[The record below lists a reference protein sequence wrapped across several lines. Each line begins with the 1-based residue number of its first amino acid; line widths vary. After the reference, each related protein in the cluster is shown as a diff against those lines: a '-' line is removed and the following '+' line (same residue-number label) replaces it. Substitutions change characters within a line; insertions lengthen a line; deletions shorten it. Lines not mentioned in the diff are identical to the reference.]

1 MDNVILVALA
11 ASVFIFTTS
20 VVLNITMIA
29 CLLSFHPAW
38 KASFACEAFVVNS
51 KSWESGFTYSP

>member
-51 KSWESGFTYSP
+51 KWWDQVSPILH